1 MALLLGLQTKDVAL
15 VAETLVKLGFL
26 DELKQR
32 LEATCSSGSS
42 SEVEA
47 AALKVVLPALESA
60 FETAGGLQSGN
71 FNFTKFIFGTL
82 KI

>member
-32 LEATCSSGSS
+32 LEATCSS
-42 SEVEA
+42 EVEA

-71 FNFTKFIFGTL
+71 FNFTKFSQA
-82 KI
+82 